1 MRRRK
6 KPKKIKTKKIKCLA
20 PTKIKKD
27 ACFLTMRRARR
38 CSNYISQ
45 KIQEN
50 KIDTFNYD
58 AKSIVDDFTYQDC
71 HRYKIP
77 TALIQSQRDKVIEAT
92 NSWVSNGKEG
102 HPPYWRGIP
111 SMRLD
116 SRTLTIKRK
125 QDKWIFLVTTIK
137 GKVPL
142 VSTNEI
148 KNKWLK
154 NSHSYEL
161 IWSHK
166 HQTFFVALCVN
177 KGKCKFKDWKDI
189 KYILSFDIN
198 FGRIALV
205 VTSLKGK
212 IKRVKFLHLGRLNE
226 KYRQNFNTRKNLQQK
241 GGCNPVVKRFRGKQS
256 NFSKDF
262 CHKISYE
269 IIEIAKSFKNCA
281 IFSEDLFNI
290 TKNNKKN
297 KRFNRG
303 LHQMLLKLRTFVE
316 YKANHSDIRSFFKIY
331 PYGNSKSCSHCG
343 SYDTVRNGRYFR
355 CKRCRNRVDADFN
368 AAVNCCKRALRYILK
383 AAGLSESAA
392 QTGRPDVTTHRG
404 IQVPNLRDR
413 VRGQRQHP
421 AFQRAR
427 SLVREAHTL

>member
-125 QDKWIFLVTTIK
+125 QDKWIFWLLQSK
-137 GKVPL
+137 GKSLLSALMKSKISGLKILILTSLSGLINTRHFLLHFVLIRENANLRTGKILNIFFLLILTLVELPL
-142 VSTNEI
+142 LLLA
-148 KNKWLK
+148 LK
-154 NSHSYEL
+154 AKL
-161 IWSHK
+161 
-166 HQTFFVALCVN
+166 
-177 KGKCKFKDWKDI
+177 KG
-189 KYILSFDIN
+189 LSFFILADLMRN
-198 FGRIALV
+198 TDRIL
-205 VTSLKGK
+205 TQEK
-212 IKRVKFLHLGRLNE
+212 IF
-226 KYRQNFNTRKNLQQK
+226 
-241 GGCNPVVKRFRGKQS
+241 
-256 NFSKDF
+256 
-262 CHKISYE
+262 
-269 IIEIAKSFKNCA
+269 
-281 IFSEDLFNI
+281 
-290 TKNNKKN
+290 N
-297 KRFNRG
+297 KR
-303 LHQMLLKLRTFVE
+303 
-316 YKANHSDIRSFFKIY
+316 
-331 PYGNSKSCSHCG
+331 
-343 SYDTVRNGRYFR
+343 
-355 CKRCRNRVDADFN
+355 
-368 AAVNCCKRALRYILK
+368 AVVIL
-383 AAGLSESAA
+383 
-392 QTGRPDVTTHRG
+392 
-404 IQVPNLRDR
+404 
-413 VRGQRQHP
+413 
-421 AFQRAR
+421 
-427 SLVREAHTL
+427 